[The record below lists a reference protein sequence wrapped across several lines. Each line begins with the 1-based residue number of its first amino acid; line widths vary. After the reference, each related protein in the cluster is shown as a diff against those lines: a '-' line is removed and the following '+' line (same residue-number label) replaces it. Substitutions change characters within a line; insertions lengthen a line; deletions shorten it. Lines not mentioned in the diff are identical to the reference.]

1 MSELVKK
8 LVEDHEKSLKSVQV
22 RRQIPPIIDQHLLT
36 VFDDNVIDPDEE
48 RSARIRDAAQLFINE
63 LWTNAEHVN
72 IDGDVCAKLPVVQKN
87 IILPRE
93 KPLPAE
99 KTKTKWELFAETK
112 GIVKRKKS
120 RMEFDE
126 ETKQWIPRFG
136 YGSKRSRQSK
146 EWAIEVPDRA
156 DPNTDMFEKRTKERK
171 ERIAKN
177 EFQRLRNIARN
188 SKKGATDPNTLA
200 VNPSGGGSKDE
211 LTKAFHI
218 AKKSTASLGKFDNKV
233 RGEDKQVEKGRK
245 RQFAPNNTAGTG
257 ERDRMLK
264 MAKEIT
270 KGDAVLNSKKA
281 AGRLMAGEQGAA
293 GTGKKKQKETY
304 RAQRPKIGMKNKA
317 KQAQRAGKRGKK

>member
-1 MSELVKK
+1 MGMTLY
-8 LVEDHEKSLKSVQV
+8 
-22 RRQIPPIIDQHLLT
+22 
-36 VFDDNVIDPDEE
+36 DDNVIDPDEE
-48 RSARIRDAAQLFINE
+48 RNARVRDAAQLFINDI
-63 LWTNAEHVN
+63 WTNSEHVN
-72 IDGDVCAKLPVVQKN
+72 IGGDICAKLPVVQKN

-126 ETKQWIPRFG
+126 ETKKWIPTWG
-136 YGSKRSRQSK
+136 YGSKRSRKSK
-146 EWAIEVPDRA
+146 EWAIEVPDHV
-156 DPNTDMFEKRTKERK
+156 DPHTDMFEKRSNERK
-171 ERIAKN
+171 ERISKN

-188 SKKGATDPNTLA
+188 SKKGATDANILS

-245 RQFAPNNTAGTG
+245 RQFAPNNQRGTG
-257 ERDRMLK
+257 ERDKMLK
-264 MAKEIT
+264 MAKEIA
-270 KGDAVLNSKKA
+270 KGDSVLNAKKA
-281 AGRLMAGEQGAA
+281 AGRLMAGEQGEA

-304 RAQRPKIGMKNKA
+304 RAQRPKIGMKAKA